1 MEMSDRRDS
10 TEAFHLPKTGM
21 LRSIV
26 FASIRIMV
34 GPPVRAQGEA
44 RRALES
50 EIEIC
55 DLTYPALKLCGKRN
69 ACLAVSR

>member
-1 MEMSDRRDS
+1 
-10 TEAFHLPKTGM
+10 
-21 LRSIV
+21 
-26 FASIRIMV
+26 MV

-55 DLTYPALKLCGKRN
+55 DLTYPALKLCGIRN